1 MTALGL
7 LLSGICPGCQ
17 VFRVKRM
24 QNAMNVI
31 TIPYDQDEL
40 ADWRSQ
46 IFDFFCSLQSGGLD
60 AEEP

>member
-46 IFDFFCSLQSGGLD
+46 IFDFFL
-60 AEEP
+60 